1 MSPRHVTTAWTRPAC
16 TRVRWRAYEKDP
28 VTGIVKH
35 LDDQCF
41 GCQYCT
47 LACPYEAPKYK
58 PFQGHRP
65 QVRHVQR
72 PARRRRSPGLRAVV
86 PERRHRDPRG
96 RRRADRRG
104 IRDPPVRAGR
114 AGAGP
119 DVADHGL
126 PDRASAPAQ
135 HGAGGLP
142 HGAARA
148 GALAADPDAGPHAAL
163 GRGVPRGTAAGAARS
178 GGADGEHPPGA
189 QRQRAGVRPAR
200 ARGQRAAPR
209 PPALRLP
216 GRPGPAALVAQP
228 RDPGLRH
235 LCRTGRDLCRLVL
248 GGIGGLAGTTRRLG
262 IDGPRREPRSG
273 PASGGGSVGPWRCRA
288 SPGCF
293 AR

>member
-1 MSPRHVTTAWTRPAC
+1 MSPLPGPGLHA
-16 TRVRWRAYEKDP
+16 RVSGGGLREGPGHGHRQAPRRSVLRLP
-28 VTGIVKH
+28 VLHAGLSLRGAEV
-35 LDDQCF
+35 Q
-41 GCQYCT
+41 
-47 LACPYEAPKYK
+47 

-248 GGIGGLAGTTRRLG
+248 GGIGGLAGTTR
-262 IDGPRREPRSG
+262 D
-273 PASGGGSVGPWRCRA
+273 
-288 SPGCF
+288 
-293 AR
+293 